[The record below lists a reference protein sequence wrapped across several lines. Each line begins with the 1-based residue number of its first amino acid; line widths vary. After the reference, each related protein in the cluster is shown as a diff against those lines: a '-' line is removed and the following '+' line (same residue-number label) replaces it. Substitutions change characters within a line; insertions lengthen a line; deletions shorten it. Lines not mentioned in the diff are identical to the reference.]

1 MNKYTAKVASH
12 RVFEDTQSISV
23 LAVCKTENGK
33 LIEDTFVS
41 FYLNLSAPLAKEI
54 MGRTVSEIG
63 FEAAG
68 FSEEPTRKGNRSKNL
83 EPVFALVGLDRNS
96 VQSLLS
102 TRVRQGRQVTDEGAI
117 SRNRGIASRAA
128 EWFKGAL
135 TKAAE

>member
-1 MNKYTAKVASH
+1 
-12 RVFEDTQSISV
+12 
-23 LAVCKTENGK
+23 
-33 LIEDTFVS
+33 
-41 FYLNLSAPLAKEI
+41 